1 MKIILTIV
9 PFVLFSCRTFPHYP
23 QVYNYIYDEEAY
35 FKGKE
40 CSFNGKIFYKGKEL
54 ARVAV
59 KININADYCEMAY
72 SDFDGYFSFCL
83 DTTKINKNSY
93 IEFVL
98 KDYQRK
104 RIWLDK
110 FLKSDKIVELKKGSK
125 NISETE
131 YLEFYENIRSCTRF
145 SDIVED

>member
-1 MKIILTIV
+1 
-9 PFVLFSCRTFPHYP
+9 
-23 QVYNYIYDEEAY
+23 
-35 FKGKE
+35 
-40 CSFNGKIFYKGKEL
+40 
-54 ARVAV
+54 
-59 KININADYCEMAY
+59 MAY

-131 YLEFYENIRSCTRF
+131 YLEFYENIRGCARF